1 MQLHREIPF
10 YEWSDSSSSHPIVVG
25 IEGRDAK
32 PYYSE
37 LILCPFHVDTIET
50 RDCGIFEVN
59 SEFLKEEGMELFYS
73 HHRITV

>member
-37 LILCPFHVDTIET
+37 LILCPFHVGTIET

-59 SEFLKEEGMELFYS
+59 SEILKVEGMELFYS

>member
-10 YEWSDSSSSHPIVVG
+10 YEWSDTSSSHPIVVG
-25 IEGRDAK
+25 TEGRDAK

-37 LILCPFHVDTIET
+37 CTPLSFHVGTIET

-73 HHRITV
+73 HYRITV

>member
-37 LILCPFHVDTIET
+37 RTPLSFHVDTIET

-59 SEFLKEEGMELFYS
+59 SEILKVEGMELFYS

>member
-37 LILCPFHVDTIET
+37 RTPLSFHVDTIET

-73 HHRITV
+73 HYRITV